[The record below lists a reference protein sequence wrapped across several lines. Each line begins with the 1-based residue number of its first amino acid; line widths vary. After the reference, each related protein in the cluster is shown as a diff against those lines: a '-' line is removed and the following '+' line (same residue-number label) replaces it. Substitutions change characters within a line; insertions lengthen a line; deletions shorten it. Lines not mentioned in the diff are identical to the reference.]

1 MTSGAIAA
9 FISILALGF
18 IEAMGRFY
26 PSKALWLRLRSRHGR
41 RAIRAMRRRLE
52 EATAS
57 RLPFRLA
64 FALLVLVVAWIAA
77 ASLLDKRWYEVVA
90 DVLPYVIVGVAMLR
104 TPPSLR
110 KISERI
116 RKYERDIGED
126 PDSDYEGGEGGAA
139 AIAL

>member
-9 FISILALGF
+9 FISILTLGF

-41 RAIRAMRRRLE
+41 RAIRAMRLRLE
-52 EATAS
+52 EAAAS
-57 RLPFRLA
+57 RLPSRLA
-64 FALLVLVVAWIAA
+64 LALLVLVVAWIAA

-90 DVLPYVIVGVAMLR
+90 DVLPYAIVGVAILR

-126 PDSDYEGGEGGAA
+126 PDIDYEGGDGGPA